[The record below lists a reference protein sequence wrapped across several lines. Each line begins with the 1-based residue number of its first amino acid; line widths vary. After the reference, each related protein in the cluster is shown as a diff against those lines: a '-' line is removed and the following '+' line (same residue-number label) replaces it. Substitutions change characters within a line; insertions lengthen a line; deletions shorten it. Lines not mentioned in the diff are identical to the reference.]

1 RYEVVEK
8 PEAAKES
15 LELLASLIKDSYR
28 GQAGIVYA
36 FSRKEASD
44 VAAGLAARGVPA
56 AFYHA
61 GQEERE
67 RSRVQQAWMRGD
79 VPVIVATIA
88 FGMGIN
94 HLEVRFVVHFSLSKS
109 LENYYQESGRAG
121 RDGKPSRCVV
131 FYRPSD
137 VSRQATLSC
146 QDQGSQP
153 LATLYKMVR
162 YCQTMATC
170 RRTMIAEA
178 LGERGGKGLCSGGGG
193 GGGGGCDV
201 CSGDNGEAADV
212 ATLDVTAHACT
223 LVSRI
228 LRHLALKEQRVT
240 PRQLVDAWRAKKGA
254 KAMPDEVVG
263 ENDRPPKA
271 LSRSACERLVLQL
284 L

>member
-1 RYEVVEK
+1 WGHDFRPEYCKLGILKRQFAHVPVLAVTATCTDFIRDDVLKILNLAPADVVCFKSSFNRANLRYEVVEK

-28 GQAGIVYA
+28 GRAGIVYA

-131 FYRPSD
+131 FYRP
-137 VSRQATLSC
+137 
-146 QDQGSQP
+146 
-153 LATLYKMVR
+153 
-162 YCQTMATC
+162 
-170 RRTMIAEA
+170 
-178 LGERGGKGLCSGGGG
+178 
-193 GGGGGCDV
+193 
-201 CSGDNGEAADV
+201 
-212 ATLDVTAHACT
+212 
-223 LVSRI
+223 
-228 LRHLALKEQRVT
+228 
-240 PRQLVDAWRAKKGA
+240 
-254 KAMPDEVVG
+254 
-263 ENDRPPKA
+263 
-271 LSRSACERLVLQL
+271 
-284 L
+284 